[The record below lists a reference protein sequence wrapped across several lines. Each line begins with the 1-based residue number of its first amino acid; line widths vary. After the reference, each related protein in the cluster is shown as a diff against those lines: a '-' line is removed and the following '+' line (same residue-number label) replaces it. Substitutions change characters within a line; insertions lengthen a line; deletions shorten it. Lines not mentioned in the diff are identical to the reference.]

1 MPGRSGRRISL
12 ANLSRNLNL
21 DGSADKPPPRRQSR
35 GGKPPTL
42 PEKKDTAPS
51 TLLSL
56 IPKREHSSSLTEHA
70 NLGSLCPALL
80 NPLFSQHRSPSSV
93 QEGSVIA
100 NPVTTEN
107 TAPAGYLFCMMGT

>member
-35 GGKPPTL
+35 GGKPPPL
-42 PEKKDTAPS
+42 PEKKSTAPS

-56 IPKREHSSSLTEHA
+56 MPKREHSSSLTEHA

-80 NPLFSQHRSPSSV
+80 NPLFNRPPSSV
-93 QEGSVIA
+93 QGGSVIA
-100 NPVTTEN
+100 NPVTTDN
-107 TAPAGYLFCMMGT
+107 TAQLPTGYLFCMMET